1 MFDRKQVR
9 IMKQERQNTMKLF
22 YLAAITL
29 LMLSV
34 LGWGQAKRPRTLDEL
49 VSYTAADRQQIIL
62 DGAKAEGKLIWYTSL
77 SGNYKEIVE
86 AFKKKYPQVAIDVYR
101 AGSNDVAQR
110 LVSEAQAGRYL
121 ADALEV
127 TPGSLILLRERN
139 ILKPFWSPE
148 LARYPEEA
156 RTKADGNRVLWVTD
170 RESYLGFGYNTRMI
184 AANEVPKNFEELLK
198 PELKGKLAISTEAS
212 SSRVVGTMLK
222 HKGDEFMK
230 KLRSQEMKMFQVA
243 STGFLD
249 LMIAGEIAG
258 SHAMFRNMVTVQQEK
273 GAPVAWVPLD
283 VSTTNAGGAAVINNA
298 PHPHAALL
306 FTDFIIGPAGQKL
319 MEQFRYG
326 VSWKEQPFKREYPEQ
341 GMSVG
346 EYSKAEKQW
355 SNLLRTLTRR

>member
-1 MFDRKQVR
+1 
-9 IMKQERQNTMKLF
+9 MKLF
-22 YLAAITL
+22 YLSIIALLTL
-29 LMLSV
+29 TDLS
-34 LGWGQAKRPRTLDEL
+34 WGQAKRPRTLDEL
-49 VSYTAADRQQIIL
+49 VSYTGADRQQIIL
-62 DGAKAEGKLIWYTSL
+62 DGAKAEGKLVWYTSL

-139 ILKPFWSPE
+139 ILKPYWSPE

-198 PELKGKLAISTEAS
+198 SELKGKLAISTEAS
-212 SSRVVGTMLK
+212 SGRVIGTMLK
-222 HKGDEFMK
+222 HKGEEFMK

-258 SHAMFRNMVTVQQEK
+258 SPAMFRNMVIVQQER
-273 GAPVAWVPLD
+273 GAPVGWVPLD
-283 VSTTNAGGAAVINNA
+283 VATTNAGGAAVINNA

-306 FTDFIIGPAGQKL
+306 FTDFVIGPDGQKL

-341 GMSVG
+341 GMSVA
-346 EYSKAEKQW
+346 EYYKAEKRW
-355 SNLLRTLTRR
+355 NNLLRTVTRR

>member
-1 MFDRKQVR
+1 MFERKPTHK
-9 IMKQERQNTMKLF
+9 KQESQYMKLF
-22 YLAAITL
+22 YLSIIALLTL
-29 LMLSV
+29 TDLS
-34 LGWGQAKRPRTLDEL
+34 WGQAKRPRTLDEL
-49 VSYTAADRQQIIL
+49 VSYTGADRQQIIL
-62 DGAKAEGKLIWYTSL
+62 DGAKAEGKLVWYTSL

-139 ILKPFWSPE
+139 ILKPYWSPE

-258 SHAMFRNMVTVQQEK
+258 SPAMFRNMVIVQQEK

-306 FTDFIIGPAGQKL
+306 FTDFIIGPDGQKL

>member
-29 LMLSV
+29 LMLTD

-258 SHAMFRNMVTVQQEK
+258 SPAMFRNMVTVQQEK

-306 FTDFIIGPAGQKL
+306 FTDFIIGPDGQKL

>member
-29 LMLSV
+29 LMLTD

-49 VSYTAADRQQIIL
+49 VSYTGADRQQIIL

-258 SHAMFRNMVTVQQEK
+258 SPAMFRNMVTVQQEK

-306 FTDFIIGPAGQKL
+306 FTDFIIGPDGQKL

>member
-1 MFDRKQVR
+1 
-9 IMKQERQNTMKLF
+9 MKLF
-22 YLAAITL
+22 YFAVVALLTL
-29 LMLSV
+29 TDIS
-34 LGWGQAKRPRTLDEL
+34 WGQAKRPRTLDEL
-49 VSYTAADRQQIIL
+49 VSYTGADRQQIIL

-139 ILKPFWSPE
+139 VLKPFWSPE

-258 SHAMFRNMVTVQQEK
+258 SPAMFRNMVIVQQEK

-306 FTDFIIGPAGQKL
+306 FTDFVIGPDGQKL

-341 GMSVG
+341 GMSVA

>member
-1 MFDRKQVR
+1 MFERKRADQTS
-9 IMKQERQNTMKLF
+9 EANTMKLF
-22 YLAAITL
+22 YFAVITL
-29 LMLSV
+29 LTLTDIS
-34 LGWGQAKRPRTLDEL
+34 WGQAKRPRTLDEL

-258 SHAMFRNMVTVQQEK
+258 SPAMFRNMVTVQQEK

-306 FTDFIIGPAGQKL
+306 FTDFIIGPDGQKL

>member
-22 YLAAITL
+22 YLAGITL
-29 LMLSV
+29 LMLTD

-49 VSYTAADRQQIIL
+49 VSYTGADRQQIIL

-258 SHAMFRNMVTVQQEK
+258 SPAMFRNMVTVQQEK

-306 FTDFIIGPAGQKL
+306 FTDFIIGPDGQKL

>member
-29 LMLSV
+29 LMLSD

-258 SHAMFRNMVTVQQEK
+258 SPAMFRNMVTVQQEK

-306 FTDFIIGPAGQKL
+306 FTDFIIGPDGQKL